1 MRPLMF
7 IEWEEK
13 GCGVVG
19 TILLG
24 TVGNGEYFPHVLI
37 QHVQGQGPGG

>member
-13 GCGVVG
+13 VCGVRM
-19 TILLG
+19 ILLG
-24 TVGNGEYFPHVLI
+24 TVGNGEYFPRVLI
-37 QHVQGQGPGG
+37 QHAQGQGLGG